1 MSKKFASFLT
11 AYSFIPVFLFG
22 QYDRGD
28 SYSAL
33 SSEKPVTDYFDSV
46 DDKSFYQR
54 QRIHGMKREINEYS
68 ERLHNLQS
76 RFDEIFYGLSRGNSF
91 NKPFNTNVTPSRP
104 PKSDLYEPSVQSTY
118 APPTS
123 RGALPDVNI
132 DEPLFSSPP
141 SDSSDLFEPEVQ
153 NPVNQLAF
161 QVEAPGSYTKDGKTK
176 SLFNPED
183 HKSPGAWGKYFI
195 LTPGYAIP
203 YKIHKPSVP
212 IQNKETYRRYDPGVS
227 ILVSGGFEKNNFR
240 FGLGGLYKKHRHHE
254 TSYEFNTAYP
264 GPSHRKYFKNSA
276 ESFAGFLDL
285 GYEFQ
290 VWGKLGAYI
299 GAGLG
304 YYLSIIEDPRERK
317 DHGFFATGNIG
328 VAYNFNEMI
337 ALRLGYRYLHE
348 EEVPAHVAELGLG
361 FEF

>member
-76 RFDEIFYGLSRGNSF
+76 RFDEMFYGLSRGNSF
-91 NKPFNTNVTPSRP
+91 NKPFDTNVSPSRP
-104 PKSDLYEPSVQSTY
+104 PKGDLYEPRVQSTY

-123 RGALPDVNI
+123 QGAPPNVKLNESHYSP
-132 DEPLFSSPP
+132 PP
-141 SDSSDLFEPEVQ
+141 SDSSDLFAPQEQ
-153 NPVNQLAF
+153 DPVNQLAF

-240 FGLGGLYKKHRHHE
+240 FGLGGLYKKNRHHE
-254 TSYEFNTAYP
+254 TSY
-264 GPSHRKYFKNSA
+264 KYFTGSGYQDFQNHA
-276 ESFAGFLDL
+276 ETFAGFLDL
-285 GYEFQ
+285 GYEFTLF
-290 VWGKLGAYI
+290 GNFDGYF

-304 YYLSIIEDPRERK
+304 YYLSIIEDPQSRK